1 MLVRVRSK
9 DGIFRFPLEPTDDAA
24 KLVDQVLI
32 TTINADPDSLTFSN
46 QPRGGEFKANSLR
59 GTSLGELGISHGH
72 LLYAAYQE
80 ASSSSLAADTS
91 VTADDAA
98 AAAAGTSAS
107 TSANGG
113 SASATRAKKPWEE
126 AVEHDVDTYWEAQ
139 EGKIPRQKDSQFC
152 RHGPKG
158 MCDYCMPLEPYD
170 ANYQAEHNIKH
181 LSFHAYL
188 RKQDIALN
196 KPSQSYIPPL
206 EEVDYR
212 VKVPCPSGQHPS
224 WPAGICTKCQPS
236 AITLQRQ
243 PYRMVD
249 HVEFAHPDLIENLLA
264 FWRSTASQR
273 FGFLLGR
280 YEAYP
285 DVPMGIKA
293 VVEAIHEPPQEGE
306 LDGLTLGVPWDDQPR
321 IEKLA
326 RACGLEFVGMIYSDL
341 TPADPTH
348 QDPSKAGMV
357 ACKRHKDS
365 FFLSGCETLFAAQL
379 QLSNPNPSRFS
390 SSGRFNSKF
399 VTCVLSGTEDGAIDV
414 SAYQVSEQ
422 AMGMV
427 QADMIEASVNPNIIR
442 VKPSLEKTRYVPE
455 VFYRY
460 TNDYKIDVKESAKPT
475 FPVEYLIV
483 NVTHGFPNTPNPTFL
498 SSGFPIE
505 NRPGLHDQD
514 LTVALTQIGKVV
526 GQRELLPVGSGTE
539 DTKGKSRADDNQVR
553 EKLVGMLSDWHLLAF
568 LDTSG
573 LLSQVSLLGPDLS
586 VEAVGGRLDGTL
598 TTLLCLALSMC
609 RTTWRRSAGLPRRTT
624 RAPRSTPCCCGP
636 AGKRW
641 RRSPGS
647 MLRALQRRRAA
658 GDRSPRAASAMPRR
672 ALSTTAV
679 ILTMTWPSRTPTMRL
694 ATTTTTI
701 APRLSRREDRRLGR
715 ASLRWS
721 AATMKLRWTPR
732 SARTARFTTRSAR
745 RTARSAD
752 CPCRKL
758 CGWVELEVVELQC
771 YTMPTLSMWPGGA
784 ASRREVVGALC
795 VLSEVEEAVEVGHW
809 I

>member
-24 KLVDQVLI
+24 KLVDKVLE
-32 TTINADPDSLTFSN
+32 TTINADPSSLTFSN
-46 QPRGGEFKANSLR
+46 QPRGGEFPANDLR
-59 GTSLGELGISHGH
+59 GTTLGELGISHGH

-80 ASSSSLAADTS
+80 ASASSST
-91 VTADDAA
+91 
-98 AAAAGTSAS
+98 AAGSAAPAATAES
-107 TSANGG
+107 SSAAGPSSNG
-113 SASATRAKKPWEE
+113 SAAEAKAKKPWET
-126 AVEHDVDTYWEAQ
+126 AVEHKVDTYWEAQ
-139 EGKIPRQKDSQFC
+139 EGKIPRPKDAQFC

-170 ANYQAEHNIKH
+170 SNYQAEHSIKH

-206 EEVDYR
+206 EEADYR

-249 HVEFAHPDLIENLLA
+249 HVEFAHPDLIEKILA

-306 LDGLTLGVPWDDQPR
+306 LDGLTLGVPWEDQAR
-321 IEKLA
+321 VEKLA

-341 TPADPTH
+341 SPADPTH

-379 QLSNPNPSRFS
+379 QLGNPNPSRFS

-399 VTCVLSGTEDGAIDV
+399 VTCVLSGTEDGGIDV
-414 SAYQVSEQ
+414 SSYQVSEQ

-442 VKPSLEKTRYVPE
+442 VKPSGDALYVPE

-460 TNDYKIDVKESAKPT
+460 TNEYKIDVKETAKPT

-483 NVTHGFPNTPNPTFL
+483 NVTHGFPNSPSPTFL
-498 SSGFPIE
+498 SSAFPIE

-514 LTVALTQIGKVV
+514 LTVALTEIGKVV
-526 GQRELLPVGSGTE
+526 GQRELLPVGGGSE

-553 EKLVGMLSDWHLLAF
+553 EKLVGTLSDWHLLAF

-573 LLSQVSLLGPDLS
+573 LLDQDDMAALCRVAITHDSGAALDALLLRPGWQTLAAIAREHAPSAASSNNHSGGQEAAGQKEAEHNFTYDGGESDDDMAFEDADDAFVDDDDDADDSVQLTGTSSRQGGAVSGGA
-586 VEAVGGRLDGTL
+586 EADAPTDAKVCPHCTFHNPPGSSD
-598 TTLLCLALSMC
+598 CEVC
-609 RTTWRRSAGLPRRTT
+609 GLP
-624 RAPRSTPCCCGP
+624 
-636 AGKRW
+636 
-641 RRSPGS
+641 
-647 MLRALQRRRAA
+647 M
-658 GDRSPRAASAMPRR
+658 
-672 ALSTTAV
+672 
-679 ILTMTWPSRTPTMRL
+679 
-694 ATTTTTI
+694 
-701 APRLSRREDRRLGR
+701 
-715 ASLRWS
+715 
-721 AATMKLRWTPR
+721 
-732 SARTARFTTRSAR
+732 
-745 RTARSAD
+745 
-752 CPCRKL
+752 
-758 CGWVELEVVELQC
+758 
-771 YTMPTLSMWPGGA
+771 
-784 ASRREVVGALC
+784 
-795 VLSEVEEAVEVGHW
+795 
-809 I
+809 